1 MNSEESK
8 FRSQFS
14 NHLPNLLHSE
24 PPSPRTI
31 SIPSQYQTV
40 DASTENLLN
49 NPELAKYLD
58 ELCSLGTSQLKG
70 QSKILE
76 KEELQ
81 LTNSIKQITLK
92 SFPSIIATS
101 NFVND
106 LELDL
111 NALRSNINTYQ
122 DTLPSFAEKV
132 NIFNEEAMSISRRWR
147 DASLMLN
154 KHSKILEFL
163 EIIQLLDS
171 CLRNAHYD
179 EALKLLNYI
188 AKLNAKHGKS
198 IPLIAVSF

>member
-1 MNSEESK
+1 MCECQNSI
-8 FRSQFS
+8 
-14 NHLPNLLHSE
+14 HSLFKQQRFF
-24 PPSPRTI
+24 PKS
-31 SIPSQYQTV
+31 TV
-40 DASTENLLN
+40 DATNENLYN

-76 KEELQ
+76 KEELH

-92 SFPSIIATS
+92 SFPSIVATS
-101 NFVND
+101 NFVNE

-198 IPLIAVSF
+198 IPLIAVSLVVKSY